1 MENHKNLGARDIMT
15 RKISRLALLSTT
27 LIAPLAIA
35 AAVMAP
41 AIAPAQSAQ
50 ASAGAD
56 GTLMA
61 GAARVDITPA
71 VADLPKPFTEIESRL
86 YARTVVLDSGGKRA
100 VLVVGDLPMFE
111 IGVFNETME
120 RISKESG
127 APLENIM
134 LAVTHTHDTVRMDNN
149 DVGIILPGSR
159 KITTATT
166 AAIVESV
173 RQAIANR
180 QPAKAG
186 YANGTFRLAGRA
198 DDGVGAEGASV
209 SGRTQSA
216 DASIGVFKVDNLKG
230 EPIALMVSNG
240 PGPGVP
246 GLGGGGGRSKVSADM
261 VGMAE
266 RYIEQRYGDK
276 VVAMYTVGAPMGIAM
291 NAGRKGPGIVPPE
304 PNTVKSAVA
313 TVLGEE
319 VIATAMR
326 IKTADRL
333 TINGAVQVLMCPGK
347 STFPLNNGASCS
359 NAAGSKLPRCENF
372 KDTDIAPQ
380 PLRFGAIQLSDFTI
394 VHSDANVMPPL
405 WAKVKQGSP
414 VPANTMLVSLGY
426 GPVHYV
432 VPDEDYPSNSYPV
445 TASMVKSGCAATGF
459 VDGALKMVNA
469 ARTTGG

>member
-1 MENHKNLGARDIMT
+1 MKS
-15 RKISRLALLSTT
+15 KFSRLALLSTT

-41 AIAPAQSAQ
+41 AMLSAQ
-50 ASAGAD
+50 APPVAAATDGA
-56 GTLMA
+56 LMA

-71 VADLPKPFTEIESRL
+71 VADLPKPFVSIESQL
-86 YARTVVLDSGGKRA
+86 YARTLVLDSGGKRV
-100 VLVVGDLPMFE
+100 VLIVGDLPMFE
-111 IGVFNETME
+111 NSVFNDTMQ
-120 RISKESG
+120 RISKEAGTPVS
-127 APLENIM
+127 NIM
-134 LAVTHTHDTVRMDNN
+134 LAVTHTHDAVRMDNN

-166 AAIVESV
+166 AAILDSV
-173 RQAIANR
+173 KQAIANR

-186 YANGTFRLAGRA
+186 YANGSFKLAGRA
-198 DDGVGAEGASV
+198 DDGVGAEGAAV

-216 DASIGVFKVDNLKG
+216 DASIGVFKVENLKG
-230 EPIALMVSNG
+230 EPIALLVSNG

-246 GLGGGGGRSKVSADM
+246 GLGNGGGYSAVSSDM

-291 NAGRKGPGIVPPE
+291 NAGRRGPGLVPPVAK
-304 PNTVKSAVA
+304 TVKSAVA

-319 VIATAMR
+319 VIATALR
-326 IKTADRL
+326 IKTSDKL
-333 TINGAVQVLMCPGK
+333 TMSGAVEVLQCPGK
-347 STFPLNNGASCS
+347 STFPLNNGNSCS
-359 NAAGSKLPRCENF
+359 NAPGSKLPRCENF

-380 PLRFGAIQLSDFTI
+380 PLRFGTIRLSDFTI

-414 VPANTMLVSLGY
+414 NPSNTMLVSLGY

-445 TASMVKSGCAATGF
+445 TASMVKRGCAASGF
-459 VDGALKMVNA
+459 VDGSLKMINA
-469 ARTTGG
+469 SKASGG